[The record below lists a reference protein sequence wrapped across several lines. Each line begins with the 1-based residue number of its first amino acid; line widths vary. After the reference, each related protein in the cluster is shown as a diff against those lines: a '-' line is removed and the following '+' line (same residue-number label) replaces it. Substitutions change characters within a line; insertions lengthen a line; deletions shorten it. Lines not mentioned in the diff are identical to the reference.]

1 MPKVKDEYLE
11 NKRNQILDAAFEVCK
26 RKPAYDVTMT
36 DIVTETGMSQ
46 GGVYKY
52 FNNIDL
58 VLAALIDKAN
68 LQGNYIGQIDEI
80 MKSGKNPDT
89 ILHSLFLVSE
99 QYFSEMLI
107 SYNKILFELSTFFV
121 YNPKRK
127 EQINKNVTTSS
138 TFEYLTQC
146 ASAIIIAGAFLFYAL
161 SHNEELYKNII
172 CPLAVIFGYGT
183 LSIMGE
189 YSSINFTSFGISVIL
204 IRSLAGLALGSL
216 IYYFASHLKEK
227 HYPLF
232 SKSFLTIINLL
243 FIIYFIN
250 IVFC

>member
-11 NKRNQILDAAFEVCK
+11 NKRNQILDAAFAVCK

-68 LQGNYIGQIDEI
+68 LQGNYIEQIDEI
-80 MKSGKNPDT
+80 MKSSNSPDT

-99 QYFSEMLI
+99 QYFSKMLI
-107 SYNKILFELSTFFV
+107 GYNKMLFELSTFFV
-121 YNPKRK
+121 YNPERR
-127 EQINKNVTTSS
+127 ERINKNVTTSS

-146 ASAIIIAGAFLFYAL
+146 ASEIIMAGAENGYFMPVIPIEDIMAFIMA
-161 SHNEELYKNII
+161 SFDGII
-172 CPLAVIFGYGT
+172 RDVT
-183 LSIMGE
+183 LSKCYLGE
-189 YSSINFTSFGISVIL
+189 SVPKSDVDFNEKNLIHCLYISTM
-204 IRSLAGLALGSL
+204 SLLGKM
-216 IYYFASHLKEK
+216 IK
-227 HYPLF
+227 
-232 SKSFLTIINLL
+232 
-243 FIIYFIN
+243 
-250 IVFC
+250 

>member
-146 ASAIIIAGAFLFYAL
+146 ASEIIIAGTENGYFMPVIPIKDIMAF
-161 SHNEELYKNII
+161 II
-172 CPLAVIFGYGT
+172 VSFDGIIRDVT
-183 LSIMGE
+183 LSKC
-189 YSSINFTSFGISVIL
+189 Y
-204 IRSLAGLALGSL
+204 LGKSMPKPGVDFNEKSL
-216 IYYFASHLKEK
+216 IHCLYISTM
-227 HYPLF
+227 
-232 SKSFLTIINLL
+232 SLL
-243 FIIYFIN
+243 GKMMK
-250 IVFC
+250 